1 MLMRVFAT
9 LMFSGALVLI
19 AVVSGFSRTLSS
31 GRVASGFSWTQRA
44 EVQRFAQF
52 DNDRATSWKSVIPA
66 HSQST
71 LHRHDRFR
79 ALIALTGGE
88 LKTVTAD
95 GQTNVTRLEKGKA
108 YWQAPMPPGV
118 MHKDV
123 NDTDQT
129 IEVVVVEV
137 K

>member
-1 MLMRVFAT
+1 MRLTCLAIVAT
-9 LMFSGALVLI
+9 TTIFGAFPLLQ
-19 AVVSGFSRTLSS
+19 THP
-31 GRVASGFSWTQRA
+31 
-44 EVQRFAQF
+44 EVQRFPQF
-52 DNDRATSWKSVIPA
+52 DNERATAWKSVIPA
-66 HSQST
+66 RSQST
-71 LHRHDRFR
+71 MHRHDHFR
-79 ALIALTGGE
+79 TVVALTGGG

-95 GQTNVTRLEKGKA
+95 GQTTVTPLEKGKA
-108 YWQAPMPPGV
+108 YWFAPMPPGV

>member
-1 MLMRVFAT
+1 MRMTCLTILASAT
-9 LMFSGALVLI
+9 IFGAFPLLQ
-19 AVVSGFSRTLSS
+19 T
-31 GRVASGFSWTQRA
+31 RA
-44 EVQRFAQF
+44 EVQRFPQF
-52 DNDRATSWKSVIPA
+52 DNERATAWKSVIPA

-71 LHRHDRFR
+71 MHRHDHFR
-79 ALIALTGGE
+79 TVVALTGGE

-95 GQTNVTRLEKGKA
+95 GQTTVTALEKGKA
-108 YWQAPMPPGV
+108 YWFAPMPQGV
-118 MHKDV
+118 THKDV